1 MNRSIKGPLYLLA
14 CAFFW
19 GIAFSAQSNAMN
31 HVEPYTFVFLRSTI
45 TCLVLCAG
53 LPLLNRLNGDSRAE
67 EGSTR
72 LHFIVGILCG
82 CFLVLA
88 TILQQV
94 GLVTT
99 TTAKSGFITA
109 LYIVI
114 VPILGILLG
123 KRPSP
128 SIWVGVVVALIGL
141 YFLCMTDSLSLTF
154 GDLITLCSALVF
166 AIHITLIDRLGGSLN
181 SVKLSTIQFGTAAVI
196 AGMITFIFETPS
208 LDGILA
214 CWKDILYVAVFS
226 GALGYTFQIIG
237 QKYTEPTLASLI
249 MCLESVFAAIGGWI
263 LLNQTLSGR
272 EILGCALMLSASV
285 IALLPSGKAH
295 HGAAAAED
303 AKR

>member
-53 LPLLNRLNGDSRAE
+53 LPLLNRLNGNSKAE

-72 LHFIVGILCG
+72 LHFMVGILCG

-128 SIWVGVVVALIGL
+128 SIWVGVVIALIGL

-196 AGMITFIFETPS
+196 AGIITFIFETPS
-208 LDGILA
+208 PDGILA

-295 HGAAAAED
+295 SATAAED
-303 AKR
+303 ANR

>member
-53 LPLLNRLNGDSRAE
+53 LPLLNRLNGNSRAE
-67 EGSTR
+67 EGSAR

-166 AIHITLIDRLGGSLN
+166 AIHITLIDRLGGTLN

-196 AGMITFIFETPS
+196 AGIITFIFETPS

-214 CWKDILYVAVFS
+214 CWKDIFYVAVFS
-226 GALGYTFQIIG
+226 GALGYTFQIIS

-285 IALLPSGKAH
+285 IALLPSGKAPS
-295 HGAAAAED
+295 ATAAED
-303 AKR
+303 ANR